1 MGVAAHTA
9 MPAAISA
16 RLTSSSVF
24 GPRGVSAITNSGV
37 PMALHTPYTPIIRL
51 TCDKSMPAIS
61 AT

>member
-1 MGVAAHTA
+1 
-9 MPAAISA
+9 MPAAMSA

-51 TCDKSMPAIS
+51 TCDKSMPTIS

>member
-9 MPAAISA
+9 MPAAMSA

-24 GPRGVSAITNSGV
+24 GPRGVSAITKSGV
-37 PMALHTPYTPIIRL
+37 PMALHTPYIRL
-51 TCDKSMPAIS
+51 TCDKSTPAIS